1 MTLSPFF
8 QRGFAD
14 DSTVPAMSMPALVG
28 YLRMIRP
35 APLYESASLKL
46 IVEYLVRITTSPAS
60 SWSSFSSTKRLV
72 TTLSCSNVR

>member
-8 QRGFAD
+8 QRGLPE

-35 APLYESASLKL
+35 VPLYDSASL
-46 IVEYLVRITTSPAS
+46 
-60 SWSSFSSTKRLV
+60 
-72 TTLSCSNVR
+72 